1 MRLFSTLVMPLSKEE
16 RVFCA
21 SWSIPKP
28 RGPGNTA
35 SEIQRK
41 LRDSVHVLRD
51 RVFNKTWTQHFKQ
64 DFLNFISHQRN
75 KHQLKIEWDC
85 YSLILPFANFGVLKT
100 WTLRFID
107 RFSVARSRNTTKTAP
122 EVRGNLPRNPSKQHP
137 QRTPELGEIVNLQL

>member
-51 RVFNKTWTQHFKQ
+51 RLSNRLELNISNKTSNW
-64 DFLNFISHQRN
+64 ISQRN
-75 KHQLKIEWDC
+75 KQQLKIDLDC
-85 YSLILPFANFGVLKT
+85 NPLILPFENFGVLKT

-107 RFSVARSRNTTKTAP
+107 RFSVARSRNTIKIAS